1 MIWVDAEQSYEGE
14 WRNGIQC
21 GHGTAKWHGIRNA
34 EYTGGWKNGQR
45 DGIGAMTYGDG
56 SYYNGEWKEDKK
68 WGEAEVVSTNG
79 YKEAP
84 ILFEVIISCLETSCP
99 KKQACFCLSLLILR

>member
-1 MIWVDAEQSYEGE
+1 MEYSMEKEQVSRGFIDDLEFLFS
-14 WRNGIQC
+14 C
-21 GHGTAKWHGIRNA
+21 SAKWHGSRNA
-34 EYTGGWKNGQR
+34 EYSGSWKNGQR

-84 ILFEVIISCLETSCP
+84 ILFEVCSKIFYRKIKEQFRMTE
-99 KKQACFCLSLLILR
+99 